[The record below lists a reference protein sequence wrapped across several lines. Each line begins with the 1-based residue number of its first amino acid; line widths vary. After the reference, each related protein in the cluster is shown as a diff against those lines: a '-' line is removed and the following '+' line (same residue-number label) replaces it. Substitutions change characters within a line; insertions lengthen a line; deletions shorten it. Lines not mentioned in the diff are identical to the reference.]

1 MKEVGTPAD
10 KAFMLAANLSEADFR
25 GHFSHGLNRLAYYV
39 ADIKQG
45 CCDPKA
51 DPAILKDGPS
61 TAWVDG
67 NNGLGVVV
75 GTFRYFSFRFN
86 VLLCP

>member
-1 MKEVGTPAD
+1 MIDCMKEVGTPSD
-10 KAFMLAANLSEADFR
+10 KAAMLSANLSEADYR

-39 ADIKQG
+39 ADIRNG

-51 DPAILKDGPS
+51 DPAVLKEGPS
-61 TAWVDG
+61 TAWVAG

-75 GTFRYFSFRFN
+75 GTFRLGKEFF
-86 VLLCP
+86 C